1 MTVPSVVIVASH
13 KGGVGKTT
21 VARTLIEYFGI
32 RGFNVRALDTQSPH
46 GELRRFHPAIT
57 EVLDITK
64 TRHQI
69 RLLDALSQ
77 PSDVTIVDLK
87 AGALD
92 MTLDFLREIGL
103 FDASARGARNIV
115 VLYLVTS
122 SVSSLMDIE
131 ETTRHRRDCDFFFV
145 KNNAVRSNGEGVEI
159 VLPRLDPLAYENVE
173 LEGLPFSSF
182 VLSNSQEQKTPTRS
196 FVLRGYVQT
205 WLEQVWD
212 NFEQAGLD
220 DLVEGGIQSSHD
232 IAQRGRVA

>member
-1 MTVPSVVIVASH
+1 MTAPSLVIVASN

-21 VARTLIEYFGI
+21 VARTLIEYFWI
-32 RGFNVRALDTQSPH
+32 RGFNVKAFDTQFPH
-46 GELRRFHPAIT
+46 GELTRFHPEIT
-57 EVLDITK
+57 EVVDITK

-69 RLLDALSQ
+69 QLLDALNR

-92 MTLDFLREIGL
+92 MTLDFLREVGL
-103 FDASARGARNIV
+103 FDAAARGSLNIV

-131 ETTRHRRDCDFFFV
+131 ETARHRRDCDFFFV
-145 KNNAVRSNGEGVEI
+145 KNNAVECGGQGVEI

-173 LEGLPFSSF
+173 LEGMPFSSF
-182 VLSNSQEQKTPTRS
+182 VLSNSQEQTTPARS

-220 DLVEGGIQSSHD
+220 DLVEGGVQSSHD